1 MSDLLKT
8 LPDDAR
14 EKLRKTPQPAWI
26 SPMLATLTHK
36 YFSSPD
42 WIFELKFD
50 GERCLTFRR
59 GAELRLMSR
68 NAIVMND
75 QYPELV
81 AALAK
86 QPQTDFIV
94 DGEIVA
100 FAGKIT
106 SFARMQ
112 GRMHISNPPPSLI
125 KEIPVFYYLF
135 DLLYLDGYDV
145 TRLPLRQRKD
155 LLKRAIVFKDP
166 LRYTEHRERD
176 GLAYHR
182 EACRM
187 GWEGIIAKRA
197 DSRYV
202 ARRSPDW
209 LKFKCVN
216 EQELVIGGYTDP
228 QGSRIG
234 FGALLVGYYEGG
246 KLHYAG
252 RVGTGYD
259 EETLARLHDMMR
271 KLETDERPF
280 VERDF
285 PRRGIHWIKP
295 KLVAQVGFA
304 EWTPDGKL
312 RHPRFLG
319 LRDDKQPREVVRE
332 TPGV

>member
-1 MSDLLKT
+1 MTDLLQA
-8 LPDDAR
+8 LPKDAR
-14 EKLRKTPQPAWI
+14 EKLRKAPQPPWI

-36 YFSSPD
+36 YFSRPD
-42 WIFELKFD
+42 WIFEPKFD

-68 NAIVMND
+68 NQIVLND

-81 AALAK
+81 AALAN
-86 QPQTDFIV
+86 QPPADFIA

-100 FAGKIT
+100 LAAKVT

-112 GRMHISNPPPSLI
+112 RRMHVSNPPRSLI

-135 DLLYLDGYDV
+135 DLLHLDGHDL
-145 TRLPLRQRKD
+145 TRLPLLQRKE
-155 LLKRAIVFKDP
+155 LLKRAVAFKDP
-166 LRYTEHRERD
+166 LRYTEHRERE

-182 EACRM
+182 EACRL

-202 ARRSPDW
+202 PRRSTEW

-216 EQELVIGGYTDP
+216 QQELVIGGYTDP
-228 QGSRIG
+228 HGSRSG
-234 FGALLVGYYEGG
+234 FGALLVGYYERG

-259 EETLARLHDMMR
+259 EETLTRLHAMMR

-285 PRRGIHWIKP
+285 PRRGIHWLKP
-295 KLVAQVGFA
+295 NLVAQVGFA

-319 LRDDKQPREVVRE
+319 LRDDKRPREVVRE
-332 TPGV
+332 KPAA